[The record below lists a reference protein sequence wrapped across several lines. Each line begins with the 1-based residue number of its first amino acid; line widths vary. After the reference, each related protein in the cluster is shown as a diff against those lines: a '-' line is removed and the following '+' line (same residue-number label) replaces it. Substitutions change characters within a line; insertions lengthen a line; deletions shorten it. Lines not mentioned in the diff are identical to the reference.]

1 MRLLLLAP
9 PGAGKGT
16 QGTALAEHYGVEH
29 ISSGDLL
36 RREIQTGTPLGER
49 AQKYLDIGDLVPDD
63 VLSDL
68 LTEHIAIA
76 ARAGGY
82 ILDGFPRTVAQS
94 EAAAEIAQELGIGLD
109 AVVYLAIP
117 TEVLVARLL
126 ARARGADDTEDT
138 IRHRL
143 EVYDRETEPLVARY
157 RQRHLLHEVD
167 GDQSPEDVTA
177 AIVATITPVAA
188 IPAV

>member
-16 QGTALAEHYGVEH
+16 QGVALADHFGVAH

-36 RREIQTGTPLGER
+36 RAELRHGTRLGRR
-49 AQKYLDIGDLVPDD
+49 AQRFLDAGDLVPDE
-63 VLSDL
+63 VMREL
-68 LTEHIAIA
+68 LLDTIDAA

-94 EAAAEIAQELGIGLD
+94 EAAAAVAERRGIGLE
-109 AVVYLAIP
+109 AVVHLRVP
-117 TEVLVARLL
+117 DDVLVARLL
-126 ARARGADDTEDT
+126 ARARGADDSEET

-143 EVYDRETEPLVARY
+143 EVYGRETAPLVARY
-157 RQRHLLHEVD
+157 RERGLLHDVD
-167 GDQSPEDVTA
+167 GDQPPPDVTD
-177 AIVATITPVAA
+177 AIVKALG
-188 IPAV
+188 